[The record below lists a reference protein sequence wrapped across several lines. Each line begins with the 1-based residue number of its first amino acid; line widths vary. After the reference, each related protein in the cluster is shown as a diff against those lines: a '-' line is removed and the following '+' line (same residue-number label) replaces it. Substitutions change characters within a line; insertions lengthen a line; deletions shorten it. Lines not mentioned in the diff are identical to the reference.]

1 MSECVKKYLLAFL
14 LFLLCIDAQGQFKVY
29 TRNTRLYDF
38 PVKTT
43 MVVLSG
49 NDLLDLALKNE
60 ITKRWRISPFEFCA
74 PEELENIKKNP
85 KYYVLYTKP
94 ESGGI
99 IFLYLEKCAESK
111 NISSIN
117 SRMTVAKLPLS
128 CGKITTG
135 RELAYVPAMIDIMQ
149 HYVEGAMLRDHIV
162 YLKVEKTRSPL
173 AKARRKKIY
182 ISRDDLSESIH
193 GKDSIP
199 SPISGFVFTD
209 DFTADSLFNASSK
222 EALIAFCISSSEY
235 SSKSES
241 YQIIVSADRHEL
253 FYFKKKKYKKPSDRG
268 FTMKNLQ
275 TIHAEHNYKK

>member
-1 MSECVKKYLLAFL
+1 
-14 LFLLCIDAQGQFKVY
+14 
-29 TRNTRLYDF
+29 
-38 PVKTT
+38 
-43 MVVLSG
+43 
-49 NDLLDLALKNE
+49 
-60 ITKRWRISPFEFCA
+60 
-74 PEELENIKKNP
+74 
-85 KYYVLYTKP
+85 
-94 ESGGI
+94 
-99 IFLYLEKCAESK
+99 
-111 NISSIN
+111 
-117 SRMTVAKLPLS
+117 MTVAKLPLS

-135 RELAYVPAMIDIMQ
+135 RELAYMPAMIDIMQ

-162 YLKVEKTRSPL
+162 YLKVEKTGTPL
-173 AKARRKKIY
+173 AKARKKKIY
-182 ISRDDLSESIH
+182 ISREDLSESIH
-193 GKDSIP
+193 GKDTIS

-253 FYFKKKKYKKPSDRG
+253 FYFKKKRYRKTTDRG